1 METQRTLLL
10 PLIESDF
17 QDVQEL
23 YSSTDVR
30 RYLGGS
36 ISKDDFPEKFREM
49 LQATTPEMYWTVRK
63 KQNRSFVGLVSISKY
78 HDQMNYEISYE
89 FRKEYWGRGLG
100 TEVIRAVLAYAFSSL
115 GLAELYAE
123 TQSANLASI
132 RLLEK
137 VGFQFLMSLKRFG
150 EQQALYSISKS

>member
-1 METQRTLLL
+1 
-10 PLIESDF
+10 
-17 QDVQEL
+17 
-23 YSSTDVR
+23 
-30 RYLGGS
+30 
-36 ISKDDFPEKFREM
+36 
-49 LQATTPEMYWTVRK
+49 
-63 KQNRSFVGLVSISKY
+63 
-78 HDQMNYEISYE
+78 MNYEISYE